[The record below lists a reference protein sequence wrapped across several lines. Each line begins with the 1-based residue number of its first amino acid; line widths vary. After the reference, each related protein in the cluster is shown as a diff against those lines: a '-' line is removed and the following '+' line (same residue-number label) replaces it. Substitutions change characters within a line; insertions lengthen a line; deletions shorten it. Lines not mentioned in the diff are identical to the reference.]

1 MKVLDEYIE
10 SIIKYYDKGNVDLD
24 TFKEEIKEYLT
35 DKIEELKKKGY
46 SEEKSIEIAKSE
58 FGSPYE
64 LEKDFSSL
72 FKVKNRCFF
81 IGIIS
86 SISAL
91 SILFIKSIINNLYT
105 TIERQ
110 DFLIISFIIYS
121 ILMLLKLLID
131 NKKNI
136 TIDKKNILFI
146 SIVNIYL
153 IVIISK
159 LIFPIFIDFNN
170 IGSTYIE
177 LSFSKYYF
185 KHIILYYIPFG
196 IFIPMIFSIF
206 RNIKSVF
213 IPGLILLTISVIG
226 SIIKYI
232 LGRILYLYLYSYIF
246 MIIGG
251 ILGSLIFM
259 KIYKRKNIGWLL

>member
-1 MKVLDEYIE
+1 MKALDEYVE

-24 TFKEEIKEYLT
+24 IFKKEIKEHLT

-46 SEEKSIEIAKSE
+46 SEEKSIEIAKNE

-72 FKVKNRCFF
+72 FKVKNRYFF
-81 IGIIS
+81 IAIIS

-110 DFLIISFIIYS
+110 DFLIVSFIIY
-121 ILMLLKLLID
+121 LMLMALKLFVD

-146 SIVNIYL
+146 CIVNIYL
-153 IVIISK
+153 IVIVSK

-170 IGSTYIE
+170 ISNTYIE
-177 LSFSKYYF
+177 LNFSKYYF

-196 IFIPMIFSIF
+196 IFIPMIFNIF
-206 RNIKSVF
+206 RNTKLIF
-213 IPGLILLTISVIG
+213 IPGLILLSISAIG
-226 SIIKYI
+226 SIIKYL
-232 LGRILYLYLYSYIF
+232 LGGIFYLNLYSYIF

-259 KIYKRKNIGWLL
+259 KIYERKNIGWL